1 MKHSDRIVGI
11 RQLLLGANAQAQ
23 SEGCVVGNSLN
34 GLATALIAIIVLA
47 NLRSRPHVGVTRF
60 RVLMGVAA
68 NPGPAEARNWIKR

>member
-34 GLATALIAIIVLA
+34 GLATALIAIIDLDSGSPK
-47 NLRSRPHVGVTRF
+47 SRDPRQAQTPTRDP
-60 RVLMGVAA
+60 RVC
-68 NPGPAEARNWIKR
+68 